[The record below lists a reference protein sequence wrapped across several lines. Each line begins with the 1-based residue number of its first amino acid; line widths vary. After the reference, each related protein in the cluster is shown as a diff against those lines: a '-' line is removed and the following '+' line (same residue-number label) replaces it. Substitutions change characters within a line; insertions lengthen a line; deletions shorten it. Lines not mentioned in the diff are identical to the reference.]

1 MSKGF
6 DRVHIARLPD
16 LLQHGDVVVG
26 EPGHDGAG
34 LVTGCAVMHKEGGHS
49 ASWLMAELS

>member
-6 DRVHIARLPD
+6 DRVHIARLAD
-16 LLQHGDVVVG
+16 LLQHGNVVVG
-26 EPGHDGAG
+26 EPGHDGGG